1 MPAPT
6 AGREM
11 TMIAGPIAYVGRL
24 VALVATS
31 FAAFLALYVA
41 IRAYA
46 PDPIVFY
53 QGLSVVAASSVALRA
68 VGWAISR
75 TVPPAAQWVGH
86 TVLVPAIA
94 IHALLGYA
102 FVITIPSL
110 LDRSISIYVIAAVA
124 QSGERGLTREE
135 LQAGFLRDYV
145 SGTATIDKRLAEQ
158 LASGHVADSGGRL
171 RTTERG
177 ERVYRVNRALAH
189 ILNIPSHYTEPPP
202 APTDP
207 RAGTN

>member
-1 MPAPT
+1 MN
-6 AGREM
+6 R
-11 TMIAGPIAYVGRL
+11 
-24 VALVATS
+24 
-31 FAAFLALYVA
+31 
-41 IRAYA
+41 
-46 PDPIVFY
+46 
-53 QGLSVVAASSVALRA
+53 
-68 VGWAISR
+68 
-75 TVPPAAQWVGH
+75 H
-86 TVLVPAIA
+86 
-94 IHALLGYA
+94 
-102 FVITIPSL
+102 
-110 LDRSISIYVIAAVA
+110 
-124 QSGERGLTREE
+124 
-135 LQAGFLRDYV
+135 V